1 MTLRA
6 RLLVAMA
13 LVAVVLTTS
22 AVLVARTT
30 ERHLVDQV
38 DRQLRNAGSP
48 VRVLEA
54 RRRPTSGDPGEVAVV
69 VQDSPQFST
78 LFAAVIGADGEVVVL
93 LTPTLYGSDAA
104 APDLDVAAITA
115 AADTQRITTVGS
127 GDADLRYRV
136 LSFRDQ
142 RLGLVF
148 VLASPLTDVDATV
161 RRLILLLAA
170 ATLATLGVL
179 ALVTWWVV
187 RLGVRPIK
195 QMTTTASAIADG
207 DLSQRVPEVTAGTE
221 AGELGAALNRMMAN
235 IEHAFDEREQSQERL
250 RRFVADASHELRTPV
265 ATIRGYSELYRSG
278 ALPAGE
284 VLDDAMRRTEAEA
297 VRMGHLVDDMLHL
310 ARLDQGRPLDR
321 SPVRLRRLVDDA
333 VSGARAIETD
343 RVITVELD
351 TDGVVLGD
359 EARLAQVVT
368 NLLTNARV
376 HTPATSAITV
386 RLRDAA
392 PAGAGSD
399 GEVVLE
405 VADEGPGMPPDV
417 AARAFERFYRGDPS
431 RSRARGGSGLG
442 LAIVRATVE
451 AHGGQVVLATAPDRG
466 TTVTVTLPAAPS
478 T

>member
-1 MTLRA
+1 
-6 RLLVAMA
+6 
-13 LVAVVLTTS
+13 
-22 AVLVARTT
+22 
-30 ERHLVDQV
+30 
-38 DRQLRNAGSP
+38 
-48 VRVLEA
+48 
-54 RRRPTSGDPGEVAVV
+54 
-69 VQDSPQFST
+69 
-78 LFAAVIGADGEVVVL
+78 
-93 LTPTLYGSDAA
+93 
-104 APDLDVAAITA
+104 
-115 AADTQRITTVGS
+115 
-127 GDADLRYRV
+127 
-136 LSFRDQ
+136 
-142 RLGLVF
+142 
-148 VLASPLTDVDATV
+148 
-161 RRLILLLAA
+161 
-170 ATLATLGVL
+170 
-179 ALVTWWVV
+179 
-187 RLGVRPIK
+187 
-195 QMTTTASAIADG
+195 
-207 DLSQRVPEVTAGTE
+207 
-221 AGELGAALNRMMAN
+221 
-235 IEHAFDEREQSQERL
+235 
-250 RRFVADASHELRTPV
+250 
-265 ATIRGYSELYRSG
+265 
-278 ALPAGE
+278 
-284 VLDDAMRRTEAEA
+284 
-297 VRMGHLVDDMLHL
+297 
-310 ARLDQGRPLDR
+310 
-321 SPVRLRRLVDDA
+321 VRLRRLVDDA